1 MDFTFTAIKN
11 ALITKLKEYSEWKN
25 EILNIGVY
33 SILLDI
39 VSFIIEKLAYYVDFL
54 FIETTTNA
62 TLKSNVSRIAK
73 DYGYIPSRKSGA
85 LGYLIFG
92 TDSTFAST
100 GLEYL
105 GSGYL
110 ITKYT
115 QFQNSGGDV
124 IVYATEDVSLL
135 KGTIQKVIYP
145 DPGTQTM
152 ILAGG
157 EQTGIRITAHGLSF
171 GDKIYINGTLTL
183 NGIWILTNYTSTNYI
198 ALNKIYQDEEFS
210 GLETIYS
217 GYGLIPVR
225 QGIPTTYT
233 YVGTGILNE
242 KIPIYS
248 DSIDQE
254 ELYAYLMNSDGSV
267 NYEIPIVEDLY
278 FVNQTDTY
286 TCEIE
291 NFPDYNGIYVK
302 FGDNVTSK
310 QLTSGDIIKIRYSLT
325 LGNTG
330 NLRASSLITSISSPL
345 TNLVGEV
352 EEVYVTN
359 VNEIIGGTDLETIT
373 QIKKQYSRA
382 YSSSK
387 QLTKRDAWESAIEEK
402 QYVYRAKVWT
412 ELDLALNSQISLTA
426 SGKQNY
432 HYITGVNTEGSAL
445 TPSQQVD
452 ISNNILIPR
461 KSPTDIVSWQT
472 LIKIRIKFDILAEIV
487 NTISFTDMKNR
498 ISTQLKADY
507 GVLNLNF
514 SQNIYTSNYIRTI
527 DLIKDI
533 IRHETTASYA
543 EENIPITASSDG
555 DGSKNYLATK
565 TASYYK
571 LDERILLVEDSTQVW
586 IRRKVDDVW
595 YPSIKIGQANGIT
608 VSGTNFFTISGNIVY
623 NTGSSTQTQST
634 IDYTCNDLLVN
645 IVPYISVSGTI
656 QANTQIVSGISS
668 ININRISVGMYA
680 NSTSINGSKK
690 IIAVNKLANTFTL
703 ESAVSILTNSSESI
717 NIGWFPDHGSTFGIK
732 NPDDSSSK
740 GFILYLVYQTK
751 DGYDKRIG
759 DLRLGNFNQILDYSS
774 DLSEFNFIYGNPN
787 SY

>member
-1 MDFTFTAIKN
+1 MNFTFTDIKN
-11 ALITKLKEYSEWKN
+11 TLVTKLKEYSEWKN

-39 VSFIIEKLAYYVDFL
+39 VAFIIEKLAYYVDFL

-62 TLKSNVSRIAK
+62 TLKTNISRIAK

-92 TDSTFAST
+92 TDSTFSST

-124 IVYATEDVSLL
+124 IVYATEDVSLT

-145 DPGTQTM
+145 DPGSQTLN
-152 ILAGG
+152 LASG

-171 GDKIYINGTLTL
+171 GDKIYIANTLTL
-183 NGIWILTNYTSTNYI
+183 NGVWILTSNTSANYI

-217 GYGLIPVR
+217 GYAIIPVR
-225 QGIPTTYT
+225 QGTPTFYT

-248 DSIDQE
+248 DSIDQQE
-254 ELYAYLMNSDGSV
+254 IYVYLMNSDGTV
-267 NYEIPIVEDLY
+267 NYQIPIVEDLY

-286 TCEIE
+286 TCEVE
-291 NFPDYNGIYVK
+291 NFPDYSGLYVK
-302 FGDNVTSK
+302 FGDNITSK
-310 QLTSGDIIKIRYSLT
+310 QLMLGNIIRIQYSITSGED
-325 LGNTG
+325 G
-330 NLRASSLITSISSPL
+330 NLRASSLITSVSSPL
-345 TNLVGEV
+345 TNVVGES
-352 EEVYVTN
+352 ETTYVTN
-359 VNEIIGGTDLETIT
+359 VDEIIGGTNLETIN

-412 ELDLALNSQISLTA
+412 QLDLAITSQLPVTITGL
-426 SGKQNY
+426 QNY
-432 HYITGVNTEGSAL
+432 HYITAVNTEGNGL

-452 ISNNILIPR
+452 ISTNILLPR
-461 KSPTDIVSWQT
+461 KSPTDVVSWSS

-487 NTISFTDMKNR
+487 NTISFNEMKNR

-514 SQNIYTSNYIRTI
+514 AQNIYTSNYIRTI
-527 DLIKDI
+527 DLIPDI
-533 IRHETTASYA
+533 IRHESTASYA
-543 EENIPITASSDG
+543 EENIPITASSD
-555 DGSKNYLATK
+555 DSSTKSYLATK

-571 LDERILLVEDSTQVW
+571 LDERILLVENSTQLWV
-586 IRRKVDDVW
+586 RRKIDDVW
-595 YPSIKIGQANGIT
+595 YSPIKIAQSSGNI
-608 VSGTNFFTISGNIVY
+608 VNGTNFFEVSGTITY
-623 NTGSSTQTQST
+623 NAGASNQTQAAINYS
-634 IDYTCNDLLVN
+634 CNDFLIN
-645 IVPYISVSGTI
+645 EVPFISVSGTV
-656 QANTQIVSGISS
+656 QVNNQIITNVRAEDI
-668 ININRISVGMYA
+668 INISVGMYA
-680 NSTSINGSKK
+680 NSTSIGSSKK
-690 IIAVNKLANTFTL
+690 IIAVNTINRTFTL
-703 ESAVSILTNSSESI
+703 ESSVSILTNSNEYIDIS
-717 NIGWFPDHGSTFGIK
+717 WFPDHGSVFGIK

-740 GFILYLVYQTK
+740 GYILYLVYQTK

-774 DLSEFNFIYGNPN
+774 ELSEFNFIYGNPN
-787 SY
+787 KY

>member
-1 MDFTFTAIKN
+1 MDFTFTAIKT
-11 ALITKLKEYSEWKN
+11 ALVTKLKEYSEWKN
-25 EILNIGVY
+25 EILTIGVY

-73 DYGYIPSRKSGA
+73 DYGYIPTRKSGS

-92 TDSTFAST
+92 TDSTFSST
-100 GLEYL
+100 GLEYQ

-110 ITKYT
+110 INKYI
-115 QFQNSGGDV
+115 QFQNTAGD
-124 IVYATEDVSLL
+124 IILYATEDVSLI
-135 KGTIQKVIYP
+135 KGTVQKVIYP

-157 EQTGIRITAHGLSF
+157 DQTGIRITAHGLSF
-171 GDKIYINGTLTL
+171 GDKIYISGTLTL
-183 NGIWILTNYTSTNYI
+183 NGVWILTNYTSTNYI
-198 ALNKIYQDEEFS
+198 ALNKIWEDEEFS
-210 GLETIYS
+210 GLEPIYV
-217 GYGLIPVR
+217 GYALIPVR
-225 QGIPTTYT
+225 QGVPTSYT

-248 DSIDQE
+248 DSIDQQE
-254 ELYAYLMNSDGSV
+254 IYVYLMNLDGSV
-267 NYEIPIVEDLY
+267 NYEIPIVEDIY
-278 FVNQTDTY
+278 FSNQTDTY

-291 NFPDYNGIYVK
+291 NFPDYSGLFIK
-302 FGDNVTSK
+302 FGDNITSK
-310 QLTSGDIIKIRYSLT
+310 QLVSGDIIKIRYSIT
-325 LGNTG
+325 LGANG
-330 NLRASSLITSISSPL
+330 NLRSSSLVTAIASPL
-345 TNLVGEV
+345 TNILGEV
-352 EEVYVTN
+352 ETIYVTN
-359 VNEIIGGTDLETIT
+359 VDEIIGGTDLETIA

-432 HYITGVNTEGSAL
+432 HYITGVNTEGNGL

-452 ISNNILIPR
+452 ISNNILLPR
-461 KSPTDIVSWQT
+461 KSPTDVVSWQT

-514 SQNIYTSNYIRTI
+514 AQNIYTSNYIRTI

-543 EENIPITASSDG
+543 EENIPISAQSDG
-555 DGSKNYLATK
+555 DGSKNFLATK
-565 TASYYK
+565 TANYYS
-571 LDERILLVEDSTQVW
+571 LEERILLVENSTQLW
-586 IRRKVDDVW
+586 IRRKIDDVW
-595 YPSIKIGQANGIT
+595 YPSVKIGQSQGVS
-608 VSGTNFFTISGNIVY
+608 VSGTNFFTVSGNISY
-623 NTGSSTQTQST
+623 NSGSSLLDQAT
-634 IDYTCNDLLVN
+634 INYSCNDLLVN
-645 IVPYISVSGTI
+645 VVPFINVSGTV
-656 QANTQIVSGISS
+656 QANTQIVTNISS
-668 ININRISVGMYA
+668 QDIIKLSVGMYV
-680 NSTSINGSKK
+680 NSASITVSKK
-690 IIAVNKLANTFTL
+690 IIAINNVSRTITL
-703 ESAVSILTNSSESI
+703 ESPISILTNSSESI
-717 NIGWFPDHGSTFGIK
+717 KVGWFPDHGSQFGIK
-732 NPDDSSSK
+732 NPDDSSTK
-740 GFILYLVYQTK
+740 GYILYLVYQTK
-751 DGYDKRIG
+751 DGYNKRIG
-759 DLRLGNFNQILDYSS
+759 DLRLGNFNQILDYSP

-787 SY
+787 TY